1 MKLLKNTPVRGRVF
15 FFILAIIYFLILKQQ
30 TYNVVVIIIL
40 YKLQLKS
47 LSQKYIICIPFFSP
61 ENVDHAWN
69 YKLAF
74 NWRVPCLLHCT
85 QRGKQLVPNSEETIV
100 ASAISRLP
108 LCVDLSVRWNG
119 VIV

>member
-1 MKLLKNTPVRGRVF
+1 MYF
-15 FFILAIIYFLILKQQ
+15 FFFHIGHNILLILKQ
-30 TYNVVVIIIL
+30 THNVVIIIIL
-40 YKLQLKS
+40 YKLQFKS
-47 LSQKYIICIPFFSP
+47 LSQKYIICIPFFFP

-85 QRGKQLVPNSEETIV
+85 QRGKQLVPNSEETIM